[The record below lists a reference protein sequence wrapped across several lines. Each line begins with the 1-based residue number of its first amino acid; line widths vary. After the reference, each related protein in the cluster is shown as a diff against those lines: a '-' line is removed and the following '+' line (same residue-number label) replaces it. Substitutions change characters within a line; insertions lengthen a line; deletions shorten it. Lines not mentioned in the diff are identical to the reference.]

1 MHFQRLDLRAF
12 GCFVGRRQ
20 WFHEG
25 FNLITGPNG
34 AGKST
39 LAQAIFHGLFTSIS
53 TQKGMARFQPW
64 GLAEGPAVGLMFKTD
79 SGKEISVERDWG
91 EGEGRVVID
100 GRPYRPSKRSWESFL
115 QEEVGVSDK
124 AAFAGTV
131 FVAQDQ
137 LESSLWEPQ
146 RLAAAIERWA
156 LSGGKVRAG
165 EILDRLDKEHKS
177 LRRGMRAQVQNPGP
191 IAALNSRLV
200 EQQNQLDLH
209 EANKQRYDDAQDQR
223 KELEFRCAEQQRQR
237 DALAAAVQGHE
248 RKREAWA
255 ERDRCKSQEVRL
267 TDIVQQAEALDQKI
281 QRVRSDRD
289 AQIRR
294 GLILAPRQIWGLV
307 CFAVALMLIFLQ
319 ALIPAGTAFHLLL
332 AGLLILASLPLVF
345 LPVRKQRRTP
355 ADTVPAAFQDQITHL
370 EDMKESLLAGRSVGE
385 YIRDTVELRK
395 AREEI
400 AMRLE
405 DPALQA
411 IPDMSPSEYA
421 AKKESMAALT
431 QQARATFAQ
440 LKSLEG
446 QLSVLG
452 ESADIALRAREQKR
466 TMEMERNRLL
476 QRTRVYALT
485 HAMISQARI
494 QAIQGIMA
502 RLAPAISHELDFL
515 TAGRYPGIRFHA
527 TLQWEVKEPMHH
539 SGWVTPDTLSAGT
552 RDQVNLAMRLGL
564 VSLLFGNRKLPVFLD
579 DPLVRFDAERRAA
592 AGQTLQRLALDRQVF
607 LFSHSPEYRDLADQV
622 IELEPVT
629 AGLLP

>member
-1 MHFQRLDLRAF
+1 MHFQQLDLRAF
-12 GCFVGRRQ
+12 GCFVGCRQ

-39 LAQAIFHGLFTSIS
+39 LSQAIFHGLFTSIA

-64 GLAEGPAVGLMFKTD
+64 GLAEGPAVGLVFKTE
-79 SGKEISVERDWG
+79 SGKEIKVERDWG
-91 EGEGRVVID
+91 EGEGSVAID
-100 GRPYRPSKRSWESFL
+100 GRQYRPSKRSWESFL

-124 AAFAGTV
+124 SAFAGTV

-146 RLAAAIERWA
+146 QLAAAIERWA
-156 LSGGKVRAG
+156 LSSGKVRTG

-177 LRRGMRAQVQNPGP
+177 LRRGMRTQVQNPGP
-191 IAALNSRLV
+191 IATLSSQLV

-209 EANKQRYDDAQDQR
+209 EANKQRYDDAQDR
-223 KELEFRCAEQQRQR
+223 LKELGSRCEEQQRQR

-248 RKREAWA
+248 RKRAAWA
-255 ERDRCKSQEVRL
+255 ERDRLESQEVRL

-289 AQIRR
+289 ARIHR
-294 GLILAPRQIWGLV
+294 GSILVPRQIWGLV
-307 CFAVALMLIFLQ
+307 CFALSLILLFLRV
-319 ALIPAGTAFHLLL
+319 LTPAGTAFYFLL
-332 AGLLILASLPLVF
+332 AGLLILACLPLVF
-345 LPVRKQRRTP
+345 LPVRKKKGTP
-355 ADTVPAAFQDQITHL
+355 ADTVPAAFQDQIKHL

-400 AMRLE
+400 AMSLE
-405 DPALQA
+405 DPALRA
-411 IPDMSPSEYA
+411 IPDMSPSEYE
-421 AKKESMAALT
+421 AKKERIAALT
-431 QQARATFAQ
+431 QQASETFAQ

-452 ESADIALRAREQKR
+452 ESSDIALRARERKR
-466 TMEMERNRLL
+466 EMERERNRLL

-485 HAMISQARI
+485 HAMIAQART

-502 RLAPAISHELDFL
+502 QLVPAISHELDFL
-515 TAGRYPGIRFHA
+515 TAGRYPGIRFDA
-527 TLQWEVKEPMHH
+527 ALQLEVKEPMHH
-539 SGWVTPDTLSAGT
+539 GGWVTPDMLSAGT

-592 AGQTLQRLALDRQVF
+592 AGQTLQRLSLDRQVF
-607 LFSHSPEYRDLADQV
+607 LFSHSTEYTYLADQV

-629 AGLLP
+629 AGLFP